1 MAERKIARCY
11 PVRLDQEADGGYVA
25 TLPDIGYGATQG
37 DTLEE
42 ALHRA
47 EDLLE
52 EAILGMMANDEDV
65 PSPSPA
71 RGRPVVGLLA
81 LTAAKLELYRAMRA
95 AGLGKAE
102 FTTRLGWSPLQVTR
116 LFDRR
121 HTVRLDRVEA
131 ALAALGGRLVV
142 TSEAA

>member
-1 MAERKIARCY
+1 MAERKTARGY
-11 PVRLDQEADGGYVA
+11 PVRLDQEVDGGYVV

-42 ALHRA
+42 ALHQA

-71 RGRPVVGLLA
+71 RGRPVVGAGADRSKVRA
-81 LTAAKLELYRAMRA
+81 LSSNAHRGAQQGRTRGTA
-95 AGLGKAE
+95 
-102 FTTRLGWSPLQVTR
+102 
-116 LFDRR
+116 
-121 HTVRLDRVEA
+121 RVEPVA
-131 ALAALGGRLVV
+131 GYAPV
-142 TSEAA
+142 